1 LTIEITETTLMQ
13 DTELSA
19 MRLRALKRAGVKLA
33 IDDFGTGYCSLAYL
47 QQFPVDSLK
56 IDRSFVSQMA
66 SSVEGAALVR
76 TIVQMGRD
84 LNLDTLAEG
93 IETPEQLTRLQVE
106 ECKSGQGYLFA
117 RPLAVEA
124 LEEMLMAR
132 TEQGEKDETVASV

>member
-13 DTELSA
+13 DAQLSA
-19 MRLRALKRAGVKLA
+19 LRLRGLKQAGVKLA

-56 IDRSFVSQMA
+56 IDRSFVSQMG
-66 SSVEGAALVR
+66 SSAEGAALVR

-93 IETPEQLTRLQVE
+93 IETTEQLTRLQLE

-117 RPLAVEA
+117 RPLAVAA
-124 LEEMLMAR
+124 LEKLL
-132 TEQGEKDETVASV
+132 TSSNGQGEKDETVTV